1 MYQDHFHP
9 DSEAR
14 DLPNWVSNALDDIA
28 RATEADFRA
37 GAPVDE
43 DEDAAAPGLLTALGV
58 DVEEMDADL
67 ADLLISAAH
76 GRWCDLMRV
85 AA

>member
-37 GAPVDE
+37 AAPVDD
-43 DEDAAAPGLLTALGV
+43 DEDSAALGLLTALGV

-76 GRWCDLMRV
+76 GRWCDLMR
-85 AA
+85 AAA